1 MLIANCNYN
10 DILKCEL
17 EVVLYASWWS
27 LSWITFALSFW
38 LGECSQPAK
47 IDLIPNP
54 LSWVN
59 L

>member
-27 LSWITFALSFW
+27 LSWITFTLSF
-38 LGECSQPAK
+38 
-47 IDLIPNP
+47 
-54 LSWVN
+54 
-59 L
+59 